1 MKYLPYILL
10 TTVLLIPS
18 CAIKEND
25 AFEDSPFSEELVFH
39 AFADINNKSKASL
52 QENGTEV
59 WWEPGDSIMVF
70 KGDGAGIFIAQND
83 SVSPEASFIGSLD
96 KYTGQGDVWAVYP
109 ASAAASFNSA
119 SNRVTVTIPETQIAR
134 AGSFD
139 KRAFVAIAKTST
151 DTLRFRNICGGIKF
165 SVSKTGIDKLTISEM
180 YSEPRSMSGTL
191 GYGYNAYDA
200 LLCYERPRHVSHVS
214 IYAGE
219 GKCFIPDVYYYVCI
233 EGGANKEFKYLRFSL
248 YSGNDLIGTYDYPVA
263 KTISNSVFG
272 VISNIDQRLTYKHT
286 ELSSPDAVNLAL
298 DSGLQ
303 WASWNLGA
311 SSPEE
316 SGAYYAWGEI
326 TPKTNFTL
334 NNYHWSS
341 TENDRYSKYVSNSW
355 YGMVDFISGQ
365 VDSLTTLLP
374 EDDAATYALKDG
386 WRMPDYSEFYE
397 LMDDENVVWIW
408 EDQGTYQGYRV
419 TSKRNGNSIFLPTG
433 GYRADTS
440 YVNTQM
446 GYYFTRGNDV
456 YDRQPN
462 CLRFTNTTRYRGSA
476 LYRYYGAQIRPVK
489 DNSKVACRID
499 LDQTS
504 LQMNR
509 GDITYLHAEVFPK
522 SLEDN
527 LVLWSSS
534 DNSVV
539 SVGADGKLTALNPG
553 MATVKATAR
562 AGGVSAECLVEV
574 VIRPS
579 SLSLNYN
586 NLTLY
591 EGTLQLEATIFPEDA
606 QDKRVIWSSDNEK
619 VATVDENGLVTAKML
634 GYATITATTVVGEV
648 TSTCKLKI
656 GEFSLNASEI
666 TFTDG
671 DTRDSPFAFSPTI
684 KHNTLSGTKIS
695 YWSKLGWTDVDESNV
710 VTARF
715 NNYTNP
721 PCKDIIIA
729 TVGELSDTCL
739 VNLNRFAL
747 ESIILFPGDEFE
759 GVEAIKTNPNN
770 DPQFNESLAGS
781 VVWAID
787 EERTDVYYT
796 ICKDDV
802 VSLSPT
808 GHLVALKGG
817 GYTVLSITTP
827 DGAISTCT
835 VYVQNIID
843 NPREP
848 TLVNLG
854 LPSGTLWANHNLGAN
869 SYKELGPFYAWGDIV
884 PRKDYSSYCWWD
896 ENNKFTKY
904 NSISGYGVVDNR
916 TKLLSQDDAA
926 YVMYGKKYHIPSVE
940 QFEELSKNTEI
951 EAVIAPEF
959 GEKGFVFRSKI
970 NGEIIFIPSSGHFDG
985 VNYRESTVS
994 CLGFWANECDNES
1007 TKAFGAYIG
1016 FRTMINGIPEDIFLA
1031 VGKAEKNL
1039 GFQIRPIGYQ

>member
-39 AFADINNKSKASL
+39 AFADKNNESKASL

-70 KGDGAGIFIAQND
+70 KGDGTGIFIAQID

-180 YSEPRSMSGTL
+180 YNKPGSMSGTL

-200 LLCYERPRHVSHVS
+200 LLCYERPRRVSHVS

-248 YSGNDLIGTYDYPVA
+248 YSGDDLIGTYDYPVA

-286 ELSSPDAVNLAL
+286 ELSSPDAVDLAL

-316 SGAYYAWGEI
+316 SGAYYAWGEV

-489 DNSKVACRID
+489 DNSKVASRID

-534 DNSVV
+534 DNSIV
-539 SVGADGKLTALNPG
+539 SVDSGGRIMAL
-553 MATVKATAR
+553 K
-562 AGGVSAECLVEV
+562 
-574 VIRPS
+574 
-579 SLSLNYN
+579 
-586 NLTLY
+586 
-591 EGTLQLEATIFPEDA
+591 EGT
-606 QDKRVIWSSDNEK
+606 
-619 VATVDENGLVTAKML
+619 
-634 GYATITATTVVGEV
+634 ATITATANAGGVHAECFVTVVPPYVAV
-648 TSTCKLKI
+648 TGVSISK
-656 GEFSLNASEI
+656 ESLELFFDGSAQLRASVIPSNA
-666 TFTDG
+666 
-671 DTRDSPFAFSPTI
+671 TI
-684 KHNTLSGTKIS
+684 KDVTWSSDRPEVLVSNTG
-695 YWSKLGWTDVDESNV
+695 
-710 VTARF
+710 
-715 NNYTNP
+715 
-721 PCKDIIIA
+721 
-729 TVGELSDTCL
+729 
-739 VNLNRFAL
+739 
-747 ESIILFPGDEFE
+747 
-759 GVEAIKTNPNN
+759 
-770 DPQFNESLAGS
+770 Q
-781 VVWAID
+781 VWAIN
-787 EERTDVYYT
+787 T
-796 ICKDDV
+796 IDSGTATITVTTKD
-802 VSLSPT
+802 
-808 GHLVALKGG
+808 GG
-817 GYTVLSITTP
+817 FKKTCSVTVLEDLP
-827 DGAISTCT
+827 
-835 VYVQNIID
+835 V
-843 NPREP
+843 P
-848 TLVNLG
+848 TAVDLG
-854 LPSGTLWANHNLGAN
+854 LSIKWASFNVGA
-869 SYKELGPFYAWGDIV
+869 SVAEDKGFLYAWGET
-884 PRKDYSSYCWWD
+884 RTKESYTERNYMWWEYREVRTNVYATIFEKYTND
-896 ENNKFTKY
+896 NCKNLSEPDNTLEKVDDVAYVKYGGKWHMPSCVQIKELIDKCEWTYTKIG
-904 NSISGYGVVDNR
+904 NVSGYKVKSKKNSNYIFLPEGGYWSSS
-916 TKLLSQDDAA
+916 LCSSLWAQYLSQQ
-926 YVMYGKKYHIPSVE
+926 G
-940 QFEELSKNTEI
+940 
-951 EAVIAPEF
+951 
-959 GEKGFVFRSKI
+959 
-970 NGEIIFIPSSGHFDG
+970 
-985 VNYRESTVS
+985 
-994 CLGFWANECDNES
+994 AND
-1007 TKAFGAYIG
+1007 
-1016 FRTMINGIPEDIFLA
+1016 A
-1031 VGKAEKNL
+1031 VGVSDYWAYSLWVKEAGELETQERNK
-1039 GFQIRPIGYQ
+1039 GYMVRAVYGQGYN

>member
-25 AFEDSPFSEELVFH
+25 VFEDSPFSEELVFH
-39 AFADINNKSKASL
+39 AFADINNESKASL

-70 KGDGAGIFIAQND
+70 KGDGAGIFIAQID

-191 GYGYNAYDA
+191 VYGYNAYDA

-219 GKCFIPDVYYYVCI
+219 GKCFVPDVYYYVCI
-233 EGGANKEFKYLRFSL
+233 EGLSNREFKYLRFSL
-248 YSGNDLIGTYDYPVA
+248 YSGDDLIGTYDYPVA

-316 SGAYYAWGEI
+316 SGAYYAWGEV
-326 TPKTNFTL
+326 TPKTTFTMD
-334 NNYHWSS
+334 NYLWTSGY
-341 TENDRYSKYVSNSW
+341 DKYSKYVNLS
-355 YGMVDFISGQ
+355 YYGQ

-374 EDDAATYALKDG
+374 EDDAATYALKEG
-386 WRMPDYSEFYE
+386 WRMPDYSEFCE
-397 LMDDENVVWIW
+397 LTEDENLVWTW
-408 EDQGTYQGYRV
+408 EDQGTYRGYRI
-419 TSKRNGNSIFLPTG
+419 TSKRNGNSIFLPACG
-433 GYRADTS
+433 NRKDTS
-440 YVNTQM
+440 YFDTYR
-446 GYYFTRGNDV
+446 GYYYTRGSNDNAI
-456 YDRQPN
+456 QPP
-462 CLRFTNTTRYRGSA
+462 CLLFGKTITNAGDAVRGHV
-476 LYRYYGAQIRPVK
+476 LRRYYGAQIRPVK
-489 DNSKVACRID
+489 DNSKAACRID

-591 EGTLQLEATIFPEDA
+591 EGTLQLEATILPEDA

-666 TFTDG
+666 TITNG

-684 KHNTLSGTKIS
+684 KHNTLSGTKVS
-695 YWSKLGWTDVDESNV
+695 YWWPYYGFLNEVDESNLI
-710 VTARF
+710 
-715 NNYTNP
+715 TNFLNVIGR
-721 PCKDIIIA
+721 DRSSLTHEEMIIA
-729 TVGELSDTCL
+729 TAGELSDTCL
-739 VNLNRFAL
+739 VTINHFAL
-747 ESIILFPGDEFE
+747 EGIILFPGDEFE
-759 GVEAIKTNPNN
+759 GRDAIKTYPIN

-787 EERTDVYYT
+787 KERNG
-796 ICKDDV
+796 DDV

-817 GYTVLSITTP
+817 GCTKLSITSP

-835 VYVQNIID
+835 VYVQNIVD
-843 NPREP
+843 NPGEP
-848 TLVNLG
+848 SFVNLG
-854 LPSGTLWANHNLGAN
+854 LPSGTKWAIRNLGAP

-884 PRKDYSSYCWWD
+884 PRRDYSSYCWWD

-904 NSISGYGVVDNR
+904 NSISEYGVVDNR
-916 TKLLSQDDAA
+916 TELLPKDDAA
-926 YVMYGKKYHIPSVE
+926 YVMYDGKRYRIPTVK
-940 QFEELSKNTEI
+940 QFEELFEYTEI
-951 EAVIAPEF
+951 EESTESEY
-959 GEKGFVFRSKI
+959 GNGFVFRSKI
-970 NGEIIFIPSSGHFDG
+970 NGEMIYIPRSGTIEG
-985 VNYRESTVS
+985 VNYRESRYFLLWTR
-994 CLGFWANECDNES
+994 ECSNNS
-1007 TKAFGAYIG
+1007 TGAFGIETDMSMRLHV
-1016 FRTMINGIPEDIFLA
+1016 FSED
-1031 VGKAEKNL
+1031 KTS
-1039 GFQIRPIGYQ
+1039 GFQIRPIRYE